1 MSLQIVKAG
10 VLDTI
15 QDHGRY
21 GYQHLGINPGGVMD
35 RYAACIANFL
45 AGNEADTAL
54 FELHF
59 PSSSFLFQQ
68 PALIAISGADF
79 CPTINGTPVSINKPI
94 LINKN
99 SLLEFKRNKSGNRAY
114 LAIHKGLQIEPWLQ
128 SKSTNLKASKGG
140 YQGSILKSGDIIP
153 FKKDTLTRILK
164 KEPFIQLPWQ
174 ANTNWENEV
183 HSCLSVLP
191 GNEWSWLR
199 AAAQSTFINNEYKIK
214 PQSDRMGYRL
224 ESKSIITTY
233 NEELIS
239 SGVNRGTIQLLPDGQ
254 LIVLMADH
262 QTTGGY
268 PRIAHIISAHQHKLA
283 QMKSGEMLFFKI
295 TNQKTAENLLTIQQK
310 HLQQLQNGCTLRL
323 QQHFNEI

>member
-21 GYQHLGINPGGVMD
+21 GYQQLGINPGGVMD
-35 RYAACIANFL
+35 RYAASIANFL
-45 AGNEADTAL
+45 ADNEADTAL

-59 PSSSFLFQQ
+59 PASSFLFQK

-79 CPTINGTPVSINKPI
+79 CPTINGKVVSINKPI
-94 LINKN
+94 LINKD
-99 SLLEFKRNKSGNRAY
+99 SLLEFKKNKSGNRAY
-114 LAIHKGLQIEPWLQ
+114 LAIHKGLQIESWLH
-128 SKSTNLKASKGG
+128 SKSTNLKAGMGG

-153 FKKDTLTRILK
+153 FKKNSIIRILN
-164 KEPFIQLPWQ
+164 KEPFIQLSWQ
-174 ANTNWENEV
+174 ANTIWENEARP
-183 HSCLSVLP
+183 CLSILP
-191 GNEWSWLR
+191 GNEWSWLST
-199 AAAQSTFINNEYKIK
+199 AAQSAFINNEYKIK

-224 ESKSIITTY
+224 ESKSIITTH

-239 SGVNRGTIQLLPDGQ
+239 SGVSSGTIQLLPDGQ

-283 QMKSGEMLFFKI
+283 QMKSGEILCFKV

-323 QQHFNEI
+323 QQYFNEI